1 MISRKICLR
10 KENNGFP
17 SPVSTGRISGSLLT
31 SKTSHLPRGVGD
43 YCRCGCLVCFGSRFG
58 GTGWMNTAFQ

>member
-31 SKTSHLPRGVGD
+31 SKAGHIPRCVSID
-43 YCRCGCLVCFGSRFG
+43 SRCGCVVRIGSRVG
-58 GTGWMNTAFQ
+58 GIGWMRNTK